1 MSEKADFLKSTI
13 VGGVLF
19 IMPLAMLLIIIGKL
33 VPIVKMIDSTL
44 MGVFPDDS
52 ILSDVAMHL
61 VALVIVL
68 LLCFFVGL
76 FAQSPAGRR
85 LMSSLEDMILG
96 AIPSF
101 HFFKG
106 FTASMQESDEIAAN
120 FTPIV
125 VKFDDYSQ
133 MAFEIERIPS
143 INKVAVYLPGAPN
156 SWSGTVVYVDPQL
169 IEHLD
174 LAVPEVV
181 RIIKKLGKGTSDSLE
196 RAAEK

>member
-1 MSEKADFLKSTI
+1 
-13 VGGVLF
+13 
-19 IMPLAMLLIIIGKL
+19 MLLIIIGKL
-33 VPIVKMIDSTL
+33 VPVVKKIDSTL
-44 MGVFPDDS
+44 MGLFPEES
-52 ILSDVAMHL
+52 ILNDVAMHL

-68 LLCFFVGL
+68 LLCFLVGI

-85 LMSSLEDMILG
+85 LMSTLEDMILG

-156 SWSGTVVYVDPQL
+156 PWSGTVGYVEPQR
-169 IEHLD
+169 IEKLD
-174 LAVPEVV
+174 MTVPEVV
-181 RIIKKLGKGTSDSLE
+181 RIIKKLGKGTSDSQE
-196 RAAEK
+196 RAGGE